1 MCIET
6 MCCGEVG
13 QSVQNGKGQRVTGT
27 SVSQR
32 PLHGKAVGIE
42 WARTG
47 VGGPGKDGTGSRAL
61 YLKCLYNR
69 LIDWFH

>member
-1 MCIET
+1 MCIEI

-32 PLHGKAVGIE
+32 SLHGKAVGIE

-47 VGGPGKDGTGSRAL
+47 VRGQGRTGQEVGHYTSSV
-61 YLKCLYNR
+61 YI
-69 LIDWFH
+69 ID